1 MKKIWINGKFV
12 DSDKAKVSVFDRG
25 FMYGDGVFETMRGY
39 AGRVFKLDRH
49 LDRLFMS
56 LDTIKIKHKYS
67 KKYLQDAI
75 CKTLKANRHCEGTKC
90 PKQSLKGI
98 ASSPSAPRKDR
109 LFSAYIKLIIT
120 RGEGRFGISPVRH
133 FIKRDGNEMSNGISH
148 KDIFS
153 PNVVITAKDFSGY
166 PRWMFDIG
174 LSANITGVQNEESI
188 ISRIKTLNYLPYILA
203 RDDAKDMGYDEA
215 ILTNT
220 KGCIT
225 EGATSNIF
233 IVKNNGL
240 ITPSEA
246 SGILPGITRGVIIE
260 IAKKLKISVKEKL
273 VSRREL
279 LGADELFLT
288 NSLAEVLPVTKVD
301 SKRVGSGLVGD
312 ITKLLRISYQEAVI
326 REVLR

>member
-1 MKKIWINGKFV
+1 MQKIWINGKFV
-12 DSDKAKVSVFDRG
+12 DPDKAKVSVFDRG

-49 LDRLFMS
+49 LERLFRS
-56 LDTIKIKHKYS
+56 LDALKIKHKYS

-75 CKTLKANRHCEGTKC
+75 YKTLKTNRL
-90 PKQSLKGI
+90 S
-98 ASSPSAPRKDR
+98 
-109 LFSAYIKLIIT
+109 SAYIKLAVT
-120 RGEGRFGISPVRH
+120 RGEGRFGISY
-133 FIKRDGNEMSNGISH
+133 

-153 PNVVITAKDFSGY
+153 PNVVITAKDFEGY
-166 PRWMFDIG
+166 PGWMFDIG

-188 ISRIKTLNYLPYILA
+188 TSRIKTLNYLPYILA

-233 IVKNNGL
+233 MVKNTAL

-246 SGILPGITRGVIIE
+246 SGILPGITRGVVIE
-260 IAKKLKISVKEKL
+260 IAKGLKINVKEKL
-273 VSRREL
+273 LKRREL

-288 NSLAEVLPVTKVD
+288 NSLAEILPVTKVD
-301 SKRVGSGLVGD
+301 SKRIGSGLVGD
-312 ITKLLRISYQEAVI
+312 ITKLLRISYQKAVI
-326 REVLR
+326 REVI